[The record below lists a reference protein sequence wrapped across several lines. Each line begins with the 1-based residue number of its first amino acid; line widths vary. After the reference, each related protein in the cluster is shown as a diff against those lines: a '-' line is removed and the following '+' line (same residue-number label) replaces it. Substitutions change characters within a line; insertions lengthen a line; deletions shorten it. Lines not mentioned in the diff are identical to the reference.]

1 LRSELSA
8 IMRGGQFKHEY
19 ELRSQ
24 ILRAAL
30 SVMANIA
37 EGFERSTTREFIQF
51 LFIAKGS
58 NGELRSHL
66 VALLDDNFI
75 SNEQYNE
82 LTEKS
87 TAISKQLAAFIQ
99 YLEQSSTTKRNSY
112 STPNKKNSSAKE
124 EEIAYHTEPDTTELS
139 TFNFQPSTTDE
150 TVAYHSEPNT
160 TELSAFNFQPS
171 TTDETVAYHSEP
183 YVTEPSTFN
192 FQPSTPANDLHQ

>member
-1 LRSELSA
+1 MATVQRFEDLKVWQAARALRSELST
-8 IMRGGQFKHEY
+8 IMRGSQFKHEY

-37 EGFERSTTREFIQF
+37 EGFERSTTKEFIQF

-82 LTEKS
+82 LTEKT
-87 TAISKQLAAFIQ
+87 TAISKQLASFIQ
-99 YLEQSSTTKRNSY
+99 YLAQSDKMKRNSY
-112 STPNKKNSSAKE
+112 STNNKTNSSARE
-124 EEIAYHTEPDTTELS
+124 EAIAYHTELDTTELS
-139 TFNFQPSTTDE
+139 TIRVES
-150 TVAYHSEPNT
+150 
-160 TELSAFNFQPS
+160 
-171 TTDETVAYHSEP
+171 
-183 YVTEPSTFN
+183 
-192 FQPSTPANDLHQ
+192 

>member
-1 LRSELSA
+1 MATVQRFEDLKVWQAARVLRSELSA

-30 SVMANIA
+30 SVMANIS
-37 EGFERSTTREFIQF
+37 EGFERSTTKEFIQF

-66 VALLDDNFI
+66 IALLDDNFI

-87 TAISKQLAAFIQ
+87 TAISKQLASFIQ
-99 YLEQSSTTKRNSY
+99 YLAQSNTTKRNSY
-112 STPNKKNSSAKE
+112 STPNKTNSAARE
-124 EEIAYHTEPDTTELS
+124 EAIAYHTLLDATELS
-139 TFNFQPSTTDE
+139 TFNLQPSTSDE
-150 TVAYHSEPNT
+150 TVVYHTEPDI
-160 TELSAFNFQPS
+160 TELS
-171 TTDETVAYHSEP
+171 
-183 YVTEPSTFN
+183 TFN
-192 FQPSTPANDLHQ
+192 YSK

>member
-1 LRSELSA
+1 MATVQRFEDLKVWQAARALRSELSA
-8 IMRGGQFKHEY
+8 IMRGSQFKHEY

-37 EGFERSTTREFIQF
+37 EGFERSTTKEFIQF

-58 NGELRSHL
+58 NGELRNHL

-87 TAISKQLAAFIQ
+87 TAISKQLASFIQ
-99 YLEQSSTTKRNSY
+99 YLTQSDKTKRNSY
-112 STPNKKNSSAKE
+112 STTNKKNSSAKE
-124 EEIAYHTEPDTTELS
+124 EAIAYHTELDTTELS

-150 TVAYHSEPNT
+150 TVAYHSEP
-160 TELSAFNFQPS
+160 
-171 TTDETVAYHSEP
+171 YI
-183 YVTEPSTFN
+183 TEPSTIRIE
-192 FQPSTPANDLHQ
+192 S